1 MIDIKSHTMKF
12 ILNGFILF
20 LFLLSYY
27 FFFLSLEKC
36 LEGEG
41 TCCTR
46 HKWMKKKIVEEL
58 ISCFL
63 SLILL
68 ELIILKKISKL
79 HIIHFTIVFALFY
92 SYSNGIDFDDHGLYN
107 IKYYFILII
116 FFLIILFLLNK
127 YILLVIN
134 YLI

>member
-1 MIDIKSHTMKF
+1 MLDIKSHTMKF
-12 ILNGFILF
+12 ILNGFIFF

-41 TCCTR
+41 TCCRR

-107 IKYYFILII
+107 IKYYFILISV
-116 FFLIILFLLNK
+116 LNK
-127 YILLVIN
+127 FLSFFVL
-134 YLI
+134 